1 MQSNC
6 FKSNLNFVIF
16 FIIKHFLK
24 ITKLQ
29 VSQAMRCCHFHE
41 IRLTNQLHLFVFQV
55 AVFVGERITGTHEE
69 IVF

>member
-1 MQSNC
+1 
-6 FKSNLNFVIF
+6 
-16 FIIKHFLK
+16 
-24 ITKLQ
+24 
-29 VSQAMRCCHFHE
+29 MRCCHFHE